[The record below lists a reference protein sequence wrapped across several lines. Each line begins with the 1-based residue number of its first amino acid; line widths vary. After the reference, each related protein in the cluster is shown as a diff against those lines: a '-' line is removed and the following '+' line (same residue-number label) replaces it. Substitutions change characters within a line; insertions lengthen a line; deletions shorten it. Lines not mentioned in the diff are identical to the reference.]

1 GVIRSEEGT
10 AKQLDEDNLTLILKE
25 PIGVVGQVIPWNFPL
40 LMAAWKL
47 APALAAGNTI
57 VITPSSSTPLS
68 ILELAKILDKVLPAG
83 VVNIV
88 TGRGSNSG
96 DYLLHHE
103 GIQKLAF
110 TGSTEVGY
118 KVAQAAADRLI
129 PSTLDLGAQSPHIV
143 SKEA

>member
-1 GVIRSEEGT
+1 VSVEDRSNMLLQIADLMEEKADHLAMVETLDNGKYLRETSGDEVTLSIDHFRYFAEVIRTEERT
-10 AKQLDEDNLTLILKE
+10 AKQLDEDYLTLILKE

-83 VVNIV
+83 VV
-88 TGRGSNSG
+88 
-96 DYLLHHE
+96 
-103 GIQKLAF
+103 
-110 TGSTEVGY
+110 
-118 KVAQAAADRLI
+118 
-129 PSTLDLGAQSPHIV
+129 
-143 SKEA
+143 